1 MISVNKF
8 IKDYHPV
15 KQGDNNLYGG
25 ISIKHDT
32 SGIKGQSILHSEES
46 EEIFDDEIQSS
57 SEGSLIEENVGGNSA
72 RIGSEYQSN
81 VESGREGEIASQKNG
96 GELKSIN
103 VNGKQGGF
111 EDSQEVEES

>member
-1 MISVNKF
+1 M
-8 IKDYHPV
+8 
-15 KQGDNNLYGG
+15 YGG
-25 ISIKHDT
+25 VSIKHDT

-57 SEGSLIEENVGGNSA
+57 SEGSLIEENVGNSA

-103 VNGKQGGF
+103 VKGKQDGF

>member
-1 MISVNKF
+1 VISVNKF
-8 IKDYHPV
+8 IKDYHPI

-57 SEGSLIEENVGGNSA
+57 SEGSMIEENVGNSA

-81 VESGREGEIASQKNG
+81 VESGREGELASQKNG
-96 GELKSIN
+96 GELKSID
-103 VNGKQGGF
+103 VKGKQDGF